1 MEAFMQYFHKHDF
14 VHGDLREPN
23 ILCDGDRVKL
33 IDFDWGGKVDEAYY
47 PSPQLCSELTDGRDA
62 PDLKIT
68 KEDDIRVLG
77 NTCKKLEQEAG
88 PVWRF
93 LLSCQL
99 VHSLIGRRLNT
110 KKMTVSNLSGVRGCC
125 ARDIAQNIAPW
136 TILIL

>member
-1 MEAFMQYFHKHDF
+1 MQYFHKHDF

-33 IDFDWGGKVDEAYY
+33 IDFDWGGKVDEAYH
-47 PSPQLCSELTDGRDA
+47 PSPQLCSELMDGRDA

-88 PVWRF
+88 SV
-93 LLSCQL
+93 
-99 VHSLIGRRLNT
+99 
-110 KKMTVSNLSGVRGCC
+110 
-125 ARDIAQNIAPW
+125 
-136 TILIL
+136 